1 MPEVPE
7 GKKKPTYWENE
18 MTISSPPPSECKKAQ
33 EWFKDNKEGE
43 NGKKMSSAAVW
54 NVDGKFCWN
63 KEFTDV
69 HRHPNEWTAH
79 MTGWCKVTSMSCFFC
94 CSCCGCG
101 CCVAVIL
108 AVFAA
113 VVVVVA
119 HAAVVAVVV
128 LVAHAAV
135 PADLLLLQ
143 EKL

>member
-1 MPEVPE
+1 M
-7 GKKKPTYWENE
+7 
-18 MTISSPPPSECKKAQ
+18 MTISFSPPSECKKAQ

-43 NGKKMSSAAVW
+43 NGKKMASAAVW

-79 MTGWCKVTSMSCFFC
+79 MTGWCKVTSMSCCFC
-94 CSCCGCG
+94 CSCCGC
-101 CCVAVIL
+101 CSFVAV

-113 VVVVVA
+113 VVVVDA